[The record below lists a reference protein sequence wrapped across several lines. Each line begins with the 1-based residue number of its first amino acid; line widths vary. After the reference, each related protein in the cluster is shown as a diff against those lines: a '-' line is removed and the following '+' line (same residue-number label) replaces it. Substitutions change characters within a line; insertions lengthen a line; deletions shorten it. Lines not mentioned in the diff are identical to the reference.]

1 MTDPEQKR
9 SNPFAAIPIAG
20 DPGPKLK
27 KEPPRPQAGPRP
39 EPLPELPPELPREE
53 SSPDDEPSPPAGRQP
68 KRTFSRLLMLP
79 AGLVIIYLFSAWV
92 LFPLVAPTL
101 LADFLGR
108 RLDRPVTIAKANWQ
122 PFSLT
127 LTLHNGIIGPKL
139 SDPDDRIDPVLS
151 FRTLAVDLAASSLFR
166 QALITDEVRLDRLF
180 VHLVRREDTSFNL
193 LALGRDLLGERPDR
207 ARRFAINNISVS
219 NSRLDFDDRAGDHAF
234 QVSDLN
240 LTLPALAT
248 LTQAAAPKLKPSL
261 TATVNGSPIQLGGA
275 TTIRDGRLEARLD
288 LQLKDIDLA
297 AYRTYLPVGILQGIS
312 QGRGSVNCAL
322 LFTSESGQA
331 ARLEFDGTAEL
342 NDLVLEGEAGRRET
356 LPTIRLTGLVAPL
369 RGHYHF
375 REIELQG
382 PELTLVRRSPAQGWQ
397 LPLLYERWPT
407 GANELQPEGKA
418 GSPLPDLPPVTID
431 RLRIQNGRLLVSDL
445 GRDGDFRQTWS
456 SIAVSLENYPAK
468 AEQTANFAL
477 SGTAQDGGDLS
488 LQGQI
493 SAEQTEALLVL
504 DNYPL
509 AGLAPYGKSLFGAV
523 DLSGRLELALEVAL
537 KNSTLTLAH
546 QAKISRLAF
555 IPPPGQESPL
565 PLAVALLT
573 DNEQSARLNF
583 TLSGRLEPGGFSYG
597 RELAATIQELAGKA
611 TANPISLLRQEFS
624 RLPPTLA
631 FAPGSA
637 ELSREAGRDLDQ
649 LAAALDHRPRLGLTL
664 QALAD
669 PGCDRQAIMA
679 RKEEEF
685 AARKRA
691 AVADLVK
698 ELAKSIGRTGAKAKT
713 PSPEPLRPE
722 TITVSAPELAALAA
736 SRLAA
741 AEQRLAAALDPAAR
755 SRLRPGRSLLATP
768 PAKGDEAPEPTC
780 AARIEFIFTPI
791 P

>member
-9 SNPFAAIPIAG
+9 RNPFAAIPIAG
-20 DPGPKLK
+20 DQGPKPK

-53 SSPDDEPSPPAGRQP
+53 SSPDDEPSGRRP
-68 KRTFSRLLMLP
+68 KRNVSRLLMLP
-79 AGLVIIYLFSAWV
+79 AGLALCYLFSAWV

-166 QALITDEVRLDRLF
+166 QALITDEMRLDQLF
-180 VHLVRREDTSFNL
+180 VHLVRREDTSFNI

-207 ARRFAINNISVS
+207 ARRFAINNIKIS

-248 LTQAAAPKLKPSL
+248 LTQAAAPRLKPSL

-275 TTIRDGRLEARLD
+275 TTIRDGRLEASLD

-407 GANELQPEGKA
+407 GSAAKSGV
-418 GSPLPDLPPVTID
+418 SID
-431 RLRIQNGRLLVSDL
+431 RLRVQNGRLLISDQHPQ
-445 GRDGDFRQTWS
+445 GEFRQSWNA
-456 SIAVSLENYPAK
+456 IAVSLENYPAT

-509 AGLAPYGKSLFGAV
+509 AGLAPYGKSLFGAG

-573 DNEQSARLNF
+573 DNEQSTRLNF

-597 RELAATIQELAGKA
+597 RELAATLQELAGKA
-611 TANPISLLRQEFS
+611 TANPISLLQQEFS
-624 RLPPTLA
+624 HLPPTLA

-637 ELSREAGRDLDQ
+637 ELGREAGRDLDQ

-669 PGCDRQAIMA
+669 PDCDRKAIMA

-698 ELAKSIGRTGAKAKT
+698 ELAKSIGRRGNKAKT
-713 PSPEPLRPE
+713 SSPEPLRPE
-722 TITVSAPELAALAA
+722 TITVSEPELAALAA
-736 SRLAA
+736 RRLAA

-755 SRLRPGRSLLATP
+755 PRLRPGRSLLATP